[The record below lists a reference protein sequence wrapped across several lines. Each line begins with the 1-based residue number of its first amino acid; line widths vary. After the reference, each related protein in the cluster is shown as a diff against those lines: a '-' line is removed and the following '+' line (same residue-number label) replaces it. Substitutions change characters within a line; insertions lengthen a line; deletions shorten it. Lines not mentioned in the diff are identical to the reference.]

1 MAAASNPPGSKP
13 PGSNAAGS
21 KPPGSNAA
29 GSNPPGSNAAGSNP
43 PGSNAA
49 GSNLSGSDAV
59 AARQPGT
66 ARRRGPRPRH
76 TRRLVIETAVS
87 IADEQGLDAVTI
99 RAVAA
104 RLRAGTMS
112 LYSYVPDKQALIYDM
127 VELVSEELVLP
138 PEPSGDWRAD
148 LRMLAREQR
157 AMLHRHPWLIAALSH
172 RQPLGPSTL
181 AYLEF
186 TLAAL
191 EPTGLG
197 AASRLETVALL
208 NGFVANMVRSELT
221 DQTAGLDPVQAA
233 DEAAR
238 LRELLNTGRYPR
250 FATAIASGG
259 DPGID
264 LAAHFDRLVDRMLD
278 GLVQPIP
285 EA

>member
-1 MAAASNPPGSKP
+1 M
-13 PGSNAAGS
+13 
-21 KPPGSNAA
+21 AA
-29 GSNPPGSNAAGSNP
+29 GSNPPGGDPPGSNP
-43 PGSNAA
+43 PGSNPP
-49 GSNLSGSDAV
+49 GSNPPGGNPPGGNPSGSNAPGSKTL
-59 AARQPGT
+59 AARPRPGT

-76 TRRLVIETAVS
+76 TRRQVIETAVS
-87 IADEQGLDAVTI
+87 IADEQGLEAVTI

-138 PEPSGDWRAD
+138 PEASGDWRAD

-191 EPTGLG
+191 EPTGLD

-208 NGFVANMVRSELT
+208 NGFVANMVRSELA
-221 DQTAGLDPVQAA
+221 DQTAGLDLVQAA
-233 DEAAR
+233 DEAVR
-238 LRELLNTGRYPR
+238 LRELLSTGRYPL
-250 FATAIASGG
+250 FAAAIASGG
-259 DPGID
+259 DRGID

-285 EA
+285 EG